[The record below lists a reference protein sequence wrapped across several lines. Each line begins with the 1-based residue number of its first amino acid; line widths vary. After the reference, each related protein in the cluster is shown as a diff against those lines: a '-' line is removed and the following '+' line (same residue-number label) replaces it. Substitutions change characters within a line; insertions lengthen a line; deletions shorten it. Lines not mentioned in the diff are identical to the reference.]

1 MTTGTEAAT
10 QPRYAFTRDE
20 LATAL
25 TRLDVRVLT
34 DGPCAGMINADAMAG
49 AILAALHETG
59 TEWGDGAMKMP
70 FEKLMEHVATLS
82 EKDEA
87 LTLGELAERWGEP
100 VKRIADAIDAV
111 RVAGGERTYIAIG
124 VDPVADFKRQFSL
137 QQQAR
142 DLGRHIITGGGYS
155 GRSHYGAV
163 AATCP
168 QGSRVANADSW
179 RCHHGHQDELSAM
192 ECALAEVRRLADGG
206 AYEPCTAGPTC
217 QDGFCQQD

>member
-10 QPRYAFTRDE
+10 HPRYAFTRDE

-111 RVAGGERTYIAIG
+111 RVMGGDRTY
-124 VDPVADFKRQFSL
+124 VRTEEHTS
-137 QQQAR
+137 
-142 DLGRHIITGGGYS
+142 
-155 GRSHYGAV
+155 
-163 AATCP
+163 
-168 QGSRVANADSW
+168 
-179 RCHHGHQDELSAM
+179 EL
-192 ECALAEVRRLADGG
+192 
-206 AYEPCTAGPTC
+206 
-217 QDGFCQQD
+217 